1 MDRVDNLLL
10 GRLVLAKVVDRLGGL
25 TAVASR
31 LEIDPVLLKLY
42 LAGDR
47 PIPDAILLGAA
58 DFILEDLPMLTRQ
71 ALEPHPASKPAG

>member
-1 MDRVDNLLL
+1 VEKVDNLVL

-31 LEIDPVLLKLY
+31 LEIDPALLNLY

-47 PIPDAILLGAA
+47 PIPDAILLSAA
-58 DFILEDLPMLTRQ
+58 DLVLEDLPTLTLQ
-71 ALEPHPASKPAG
+71 ASKPRPTSRPAS